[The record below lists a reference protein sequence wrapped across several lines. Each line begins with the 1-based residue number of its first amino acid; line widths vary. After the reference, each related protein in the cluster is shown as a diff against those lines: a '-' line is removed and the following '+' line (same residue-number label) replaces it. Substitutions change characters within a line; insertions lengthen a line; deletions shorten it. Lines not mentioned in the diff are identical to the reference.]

1 MRQDGQQGTTADD
14 APEARREE
22 TAILDAM
29 DDGGEVLAV
38 ACHDQLSLPSA
49 SPRGNFPSRSL
60 TTPPALARPSS
71 GARLRLRL
79 GYKFRLP
86 FRLYHASKLR
96 PPYGDCVGLSVSER
110 IAT

>member
-1 MRQDGQQGTTADD
+1 MRRDSQNDAREDD
-14 APEARREE
+14 APEALREE

-60 TTPPALARPSS
+60 TTPRRSPVPLPVPAP
-71 GARLRLRL
+71 
-79 GYKFRLP
+79 
-86 FRLYHASKLR
+86 AS
-96 PPYGDCVGLSVSER
+96 DSES
-110 IAT
+110 ATNSACASEYICSL